1 MAGRKQALFTRYE
14 SIQYL
19 HRYLQLSSSCQIS
32 ASLLQNIY
40 GIYTSM
46 VSTHLWYL
54 HIYGIY
60 NFSAEYLRVH
70 YKISMNLY
78 GIYTSMVSTTLL
90 PDIFKFTT
98 KYPQNPYGIYRSM
111 VSTNFLQ
118 DIYELLRH
126 LQPSMVTMTST
137 TFSRVC

>member
-1 MAGRKQALFTRYE
+1 
-14 SIQYL
+14 
-19 HRYLQLSSSCQIS
+19 
-32 ASLLQNIY
+32 
-40 GIYTSM
+40 M
-46 VSTHLWYL
+46 VSTLLWYL

-90 PDIFKFTT
+90 PDIFKSTT